1 MLRYFIFLYARYITP
16 QFCNR
21 LLYLRNIIIDTQ
33 RFN

>member
-1 MLRYFIFLYARYITP
+1 MLRYFIFLYARYIAL

-33 RFN
+33 CFN